1 MLYVYLRSDFLNL
14 NDLMEVSK
22 SNTELN
28 TFNIKFEKIKV
39 ITDILKRVMYVS
51 SRYLK
56 ASSIQNN
63 C

>member
-1 MLYVYLRSDFLNL
+1 MQYVYLRSEFLNL

-22 SNTELN
+22 TNTELN
-28 TFNIKFEKIKV
+28 TFNIKFGKIKV
-39 ITDILKRVMYVS
+39 ITDILKRVYVS
-51 SRYLK
+51 SRNLK